1 MNAEEEEEEEE
12 EEETQRKRR
21 TLINGFSSSF
31 EGRRDDIA
39 KRVELFRRDTEEE
52 EEEEEE
58 EHHHNNREFTNALR
72 EALRDVSSTMNKREE
87 DKKEENCLTSLSS
100 KKSIAT
106 QTERNVKR
114 IMNKRLERVKKM
126 TDYVAVASWGGGGK
140 SFSVEDDDTRRLC
153 HDARMMMEEK
163 KKRLKPGSAA
173 STRRITKPLK
183 DWMYENVHH
192 PYPSRKEKMVL
203 SQATGMSS
211 GQISNWCINFRG
223 RKMRPLVR
231 EFVEEAR
238 KVVQK

>member
-21 TLINGFSSSF
+21 ALINGFSSSF

-39 KRVELFRRDTEEE
+39 KRVELFRRDTE

-153 HDARMMMEEK
+153 QDARMMMEEK

-223 RKMRPLVR
+223 RKMMPLVR

>member
-1 MNAEEEEEEEE
+1 MKAEEEE
-12 EEETQRKRR
+12 EEETQRERR

-31 EGRRDDIA
+31 EERRDDIA

-58 EHHHNNREFTNALR
+58 ELEIHHHNNREFTNALR
-72 EALRDVSSTMNKREE
+72 EALRDVSSTMNEQEE
-87 DKKEENCLTSLSS
+87 KEENFLTSLSS

-126 TDYVAVASWGGGGK
+126 TDYGGCGGK
-140 SFSVEDDDTRRLC
+140 SFSVEDDDTSRLC

-192 PYPSRKEKMVL
+192 PYPSRKEKMAL
-203 SQATGMSS
+203 SRATGMSP

-223 RKMRPLVR
+223 RRMRPLVR

-238 KVVQK
+238 KVVQ

>member
-1 MNAEEEEEEEE
+1 MNAEEEEE

-21 TLINGFSSSF
+21 ALINGFSSSF
-31 EGRRDDIA
+31 EERRDDIA

-52 EEEEEE
+52 EEEE
-58 EHHHNNREFTNALR
+58 HHHNNRKFTNALR

-140 SFSVEDDDTRRLC
+140 SFRCIVSIQ
-153 HDARMMMEEK
+153 
-163 KKRLKPGSAA
+163 
-173 STRRITKPLK
+173 STT
-183 DWMYENVHH
+183 
-192 PYPSRKEKMVL
+192 
-203 SQATGMSS
+203 SS
-211 GQISNWCINFRG
+211 TSGD
-223 RKMRPLVR
+223 
-231 EFVEEAR
+231 
-238 KVVQK
+238 

>member
-1 MNAEEEEEEEE
+1 MNAEEEEEEE

-21 TLINGFSSSF
+21 ALINGFSSSF

-126 TDYVAVASWGGGGK
+126 TDYVAVASWGG
-140 SFSVEDDDTRRLC
+140 E
-153 HDARMMMEEK
+153 

-203 SQATGMSS
+203 SQATGMSP

>member
-1 MNAEEEEEEEE
+1 M
-12 EEETQRKRR
+12 
-21 TLINGFSSSF
+21 
-31 EGRRDDIA
+31 
-39 KRVELFRRDTEEE
+39 
-52 EEEEEE
+52 
-58 EHHHNNREFTNALR
+58 
-72 EALRDVSSTMNKREE
+72 
-87 DKKEENCLTSLSS
+87 
-100 KKSIAT
+100 
-106 QTERNVKR
+106 KR

-126 TDYVAVASWGGGGK
+126 TDY
-140 SFSVEDDDTRRLC
+140 E
-153 HDARMMMEEK
+153 

-203 SQATGMSS
+203 SQATGMSP

>member
-12 EEETQRKRR
+12 ETQRRR
-21 TLINGFSSSF
+21 RALINGFSSSF

-52 EEEEEE
+52 EEL
-58 EHHHNNREFTNALR
+58 EHQHQNNREFTNALR
-72 EALRDVSSTMNKREE
+72 EALRDVSSTMNKQEE
-87 DKKEENCLTSLSS
+87 DKEENFLTSLSS
-100 KKSIAT
+100 KKTIAA

-126 TDYVAVASWGGGGK
+126 TDYVAVASWGGGGGK
-140 SFSVEDDDTRRLC
+140 IFSVEDDDTGRLMC

-192 PYPSRKEKMVL
+192 PYPSRNEKMSL
-203 SQATGMSS
+203 SRATGMSP

-238 KVVQK
+238 KVAQ

>member
-1 MNAEEEEEEEE
+1 MNAEEEEEE

-21 TLINGFSSSF
+21 ALINGFSSSF

-39 KRVELFRRDTEEE
+39 KRVELFRRDTE

-140 SFSVEDDDTRRLC
+140 SFSVE
-153 HDARMMMEEK
+153 

-183 DWMYENVHH
+183 DWMYENFHH

-203 SQATGMSS
+203 SQATGMSP

>member
-1 MNAEEEEEEEE
+1 MNAEEEE

-21 TLINGFSSSF
+21 ALINGFSSSF

-39 KRVELFRRDTEEE
+39 KRVELFRRDTEE

-126 TDYVAVASWGGGGK
+126 TDYVA
-140 SFSVEDDDTRRLC
+140 E
-153 HDARMMMEEK
+153 

-203 SQATGMSS
+203 SQATGMSP

>member
-1 MNAEEEEEEEE
+1 MNAEEEEEE
-12 EEETQRKRR
+12 TLRKKK
-21 TLINGFSSSF
+21 TLINVFSSSF
-31 EGRRDDIA
+31 EERKDALA
-39 KRVELFRRDTEEE
+39 KRVETFRRDIEE

-58 EHHHNNREFTNALR
+58 EHHQREFTNALR
-72 EALRDVSSTMNKREE
+72 EALRDVSSTMNKQEEE
-87 DKKEENCLTSLSS
+87 DKEENFLTLSS

-126 TDYVAVASWGGGGK
+126 TDYVAVASWGGGGGK
-140 SFSVEDDDTRRLC
+140 SFSVEDDTSRLC

-173 STRRITKPLK
+173 STRKITKPLK
-183 DWMYENVHH
+183 DWMYENMHH
-192 PYPSRKEKMVL
+192 PYPSRKEKMDL
-203 SQATGMSS
+203 SQATGMSP

-223 RKMRPLVR
+223 RRLRPLVR

-238 KVVQK
+238 KVAQ

>member
-1 MNAEEEEEEEE
+1 MNAEEEEEE

-21 TLINGFSSSF
+21 ALINGFSSSF
-31 EGRRDDIA
+31 EERRDDIA

-52 EEEEEE
+52 EEL
-58 EHHHNNREFTNALR
+58 EHHNNNREFTNALR
-72 EALRDVSSTMNKREE
+72 EALRDISSTMNKQE
-87 DKKEENCLTSLSS
+87 DKEENCLTSLSS

-126 TDYVAVASWGGGGK
+126 TDYVAVASWGG
-140 SFSVEDDDTRRLC
+140 E
-153 HDARMMMEEK
+153 

-203 SQATGMSS
+203 SQATGMSP

>member
-1 MNAEEEEEEEE
+1 MNAEEEE

-21 TLINGFSSSF
+21 ALINGFSSSF

-58 EHHHNNREFTNALR
+58 HHHNHREFTNALR
-72 EALRDVSSTMNKREE
+72 EALRDVSSTMNKQEEEE
-87 DKKEENCLTSLSS
+87 DKEENFLTVLSS

-106 QTERNVKR
+106 QTERHVKR

-126 TDYVAVASWGGGGK
+126 TDYVAVASWGGGGGK
-140 SFSVEDDDTRRLC
+140 SFSVEDDTSRLC

-203 SQATGMSS
+203 SQATGMSP

>member
-126 TDYVAVASWGGGGK
+126 TDYV
-140 SFSVEDDDTRRLC
+140 E
-153 HDARMMMEEK
+153 

-203 SQATGMSS
+203 SQATGMSP

>member
-1 MNAEEEEEEEE
+1 MNAEEEEEEE

-21 TLINGFSSSF
+21 ALINGFSSSF

-72 EALRDVSSTMNKREE
+72 EALRDVPSTMNKREE

-203 SQATGMSS
+203 SQATGMSP

-238 KVVQK
+238 KVVQQ

>member
-21 TLINGFSSSF
+21 ALINGFSSSF

-52 EEEEEE
+52 EEL

-126 TDYVAVASWGGGGK
+126 TDYVAVA
-140 SFSVEDDDTRRLC
+140 
-153 HDARMMMEEK
+153 

-203 SQATGMSS
+203 SQATGMSP

>member
-1 MNAEEEEEEEE
+1 MKAEEDQE
-12 EEETQRKRR
+12 EEETQRERR

-31 EGRRDDIA
+31 EERRDDIA

-52 EEEEEE
+52 EEL
-58 EHHHNNREFTNALR
+58 EHHNNNREFTNALR

-126 TDYVAVASWGGGGK
+126 TDYGGCGGK
-140 SFSVEDDDTRRLC
+140 SFSVEDDDTSRLC

-203 SQATGMSS
+203 SQATGMSP

>member
-1 MNAEEEEEEEE
+1 MNAEEEEEE

-52 EEEEEE
+52 EEEEE
-58 EHHHNNREFTNALR
+58 HHHNNRKFTNALR

-126 TDYVAVASWGGGGK
+126 TDYVAVASWGGCGGK
-140 SFSVEDDDTRRLC
+140 SFSVEDDDTSRLC
-153 HDARMMMEEK
+153 HDARMLMEEK

-173 STRRITKPLK
+173 TTRRITKPLK

-192 PYPSRKEKMVL
+192 PYPSRKEKIVL
-203 SQATGMSS
+203 SQDWDVSRT
-211 GQISNWCINFRG
+211 NF
-223 RKMRPLVR
+223 KLVH
-231 EFVEEAR
+231 
-238 KVVQK
+238 

>member
-1 MNAEEEEEEEE
+1 MNAEEEEEE

-21 TLINGFSSSF
+21 ALINGFSSSF

-126 TDYVAVASWGGGGK
+126 TDYV
-140 SFSVEDDDTRRLC
+140 E
-153 HDARMMMEEK
+153 

-203 SQATGMSS
+203 SQATGMSP

>member
-1 MNAEEEEEEEE
+1 MNAEEEEE
-12 EEETQRKRR
+12 TLRKKK
-21 TLINGFSSSF
+21 TLINIFSSSF
-31 EGRRDDIA
+31 EERRDALA
-39 KRVELFRRDTEEE
+39 KRVETFRRDIEEE

-58 EHHHNNREFTNALR
+58 EHHQREFTNALR
-72 EALRDVSSTMNKREE
+72 EALRDVSSTMNKQEEE
-87 DKKEENCLTSLSS
+87 DKEENFLTLLS

-140 SFSVEDDDTRRLC
+140 SFSVEDDTSRLC

-183 DWMYENVHH
+183 DWMYENMHH

-203 SQATGMSS
+203 SQATGMSP

-238 KVVQK
+238 KVAQ

>member
-1 MNAEEEEEEEE
+1 MNAEEEEEE

-21 TLINGFSSSF
+21 ALINGFSSSF
-31 EGRRDDIA
+31 EERRDDIA

-52 EEEEEE
+52 EEE
-58 EHHHNNREFTNALR
+58 HHHNNRKFTNALR

-126 TDYVAVASWGGGGK
+126 TDYGGCGGK
-140 SFSVEDDDTRRLC
+140 SFSVEDDDTSRLC

-192 PYPSRKEKMVL
+192 PYPSRKEKMAL
-203 SQATGMSS
+203 SRATGMSP

-238 KVVQK
+238 KVVQQ

>member
-1 MNAEEEEEEEE
+1 MNAEEEEEEE

-153 HDARMMMEEK
+153 QDARMMMEEK

-203 SQATGMSS
+203 SQATGMSP

>member
-1 MNAEEEEEEEE
+1 
-12 EEETQRKRR
+12 
-21 TLINGFSSSF
+21 
-31 EGRRDDIA
+31 
-39 KRVELFRRDTEEE
+39 VELFRRDT

-72 EALRDVSSTMNKREE
+72 EALRDVSSTMNKR
-87 DKKEENCLTSLSS
+87 
-100 KKSIAT
+100 
-106 QTERNVKR
+106 
-114 IMNKRLERVKKM
+114 LERVKKM
-126 TDYVAVASWGGGGK
+126 TDYVAVASWGG
-140 SFSVEDDDTRRLC
+140 E
-153 HDARMMMEEK
+153 

-203 SQATGMSS
+203 SQATGMSP

>member
-1 MNAEEEEEEEE
+1 MNAEEEEEEE

-21 TLINGFSSSF
+21 ALINGFSSSF
-31 EGRRDDIA
+31 EERRDDIA

-52 EEEEEE
+52 EEL
-58 EHHHNNREFTNALR
+58 EHHNNNREFTNALR
-72 EALRDVSSTMNKREE
+72 EALRDISSTMNKQE
-87 DKKEENCLTSLSS
+87 DKEENCLTSLSS

-153 HDARMMMEEK
+153 HDARMMMQEK

-203 SQATGMSS
+203 SQATGMSP

>member
-1 MNAEEEEEEEE
+1 MNAEEEEEE

-21 TLINGFSSSF
+21 TSINGFSSSF

-52 EEEEEE
+52 EEE
-58 EHHHNNREFTNALR
+58 HHNNNRKFTNALR

-126 TDYVAVASWGGGGK
+126 TDYIAVASWGGGKGGK
-140 SFSVEDDDTRRLC
+140 IFSVEDDDISRLC

-173 STRRITKPLK
+173 STRRITKPL
-183 DWMYENVHH
+183 
-192 PYPSRKEKMVL
+192 
-203 SQATGMSS
+203 
-211 GQISNWCINFRG
+211 
-223 RKMRPLVR
+223 
-231 EFVEEAR
+231 
-238 KVVQK
+238 

>member
-1 MNAEEEEEEEE
+1 MNAEEEEEE

-21 TLINGFSSSF
+21 ALINGFSSSF

-39 KRVELFRRDTEEE
+39 KRVELFRRDTEE

-126 TDYVAVASWGGGGK
+126 TDYVAVASWGGGGGK

-192 PYPSRKEKMVL
+192 PYPSRNEKMSL
-203 SQATGMSS
+203 SRATGMSP

-238 KVVQK
+238 KVAQ

>member
-1 MNAEEEEEEEE
+1 MNAEEEEEE
-12 EEETQRKRR
+12 TLRKKK
-21 TLINGFSSSF
+21 TLINIFSSSF
-31 EGRRDDIA
+31 EERRDALA
-39 KRVELFRRDTEEE
+39 KRVETFRRDIEEE

-58 EHHHNNREFTNALR
+58 EHHQREFTNALR
-72 EALRDVSSTMNKREE
+72 EALRDVSSTMNKQEEE
-87 DKKEENCLTSLSS
+87 DKEENFLTLLS

-126 TDYVAVASWGGGGK
+126 TDYVAVASWGGGGGK
-140 SFSVEDDDTRRLC
+140 SFSVEDDTSRLC

-173 STRRITKPLK
+173 STRKITKPLK
-183 DWMYENVHH
+183 DWMYENMHH
-192 PYPSRKEKMVL
+192 PYPSRKEKMDL
-203 SQATGMSS
+203 SQATGMSP

-223 RKMRPLVR
+223 RRLRPLVR

-238 KVVQK
+238 KVAQ

>member
-1 MNAEEEEEEEE
+1 MNAEEEEEE
-12 EEETQRKRR
+12 TLRKKK
-21 TLINGFSSSF
+21 TLINVFSSSF
-31 EGRRDDIA
+31 EERKDALA
-39 KRVELFRRDTEEE
+39 KRVETFRRDIEEE

-58 EHHHNNREFTNALR
+58 EHHQREFTNALR
-72 EALRDVSSTMNKREE
+72 EALRDVSSTMNKQEEE
-87 DKKEENCLTSLSS
+87 DKEENFLTLLS

-126 TDYVAVASWGGGGK
+126 TDYVAVASWGGGGGK
-140 SFSVEDDDTRRLC
+140 SFSVEDDTSRLC

-192 PYPSRKEKMVL
+192 PYPSRNEKMSL
-203 SQATGMSS
+203 SRATGMSP

-238 KVVQK
+238 KVAQ

>member
-1 MNAEEEEEEEE
+1 MNAEEEEEEE

-21 TLINGFSSSF
+21 ALINGFSSSF

-39 KRVELFRRDTEEE
+39 KRVELFRRDTEE

-126 TDYVAVASWGGGGK
+126 TDYVAV
-140 SFSVEDDDTRRLC
+140 E
-153 HDARMMMEEK
+153 

-203 SQATGMSS
+203 SQATGMSP